1 VRSNPHP
8 LQAVGSRLLMA
19 TGLVGSVLLAWQAI
33 IWIWQP
39 ELWLFPPPLVVWER
53 YQQLMEAGAL
63 MPHVKVTM
71 IEIVA
76 GDFVGIALGLI
87 SAYPISQVRFL
98 EKVLT
103 PYLVAANSVPLV
115 AFAPLL
121 ILWLGNGIGT
131 KIVVTALI
139 VYFPVTV
146 SAITGFHSI
155 SPMHARVLRSLRAN
169 KWQRFVYLEL
179 PSAVPG
185 ILAGMRIGAPLAV
198 VGAVVG
204 EFLGTGEGLGHLI
217 LEANNLLD
225 TPQLFVAIIFL
236 ALIGILFYLST
247 LGLEYLLIG
256 PWHHKRRSQ
265 Q

>member
-1 VRSNPHP
+1 MNHHVKKGIKV
-8 LQAVGSRLLMA
+8 LAGKLVTGTLLILSLM
-19 TGLVGSVLLAWQAI
+19 LAWKAV
-33 IWIWQP
+33 IWIWAP
-39 ELWLFPPPLVVWER
+39 EPWLFPSPEIVWER
-53 YQQLMEAGAL
+53 YQQLMEADAL
-63 MPHVKVTM
+63 MHHVQVTT

-76 GDFVGIALGLI
+76 GYFMGIALGLL
-87 SAYPISQVRFL
+87 SAYPISQLRWL
-98 EKVLT
+98 EKIAT
-103 PYLVAANSVPLV
+103 PYLVAANSIPLV

-131 KIVVTALI
+131 KIIVAALI

-169 KWQRFVYLEL
+169 KWQRFLYLEL

-204 EFLGTGEGLGHLI
+204 EFLGTGEGLGHMI
-217 LEANNLLD
+217 LEANGLLD

-236 ALIGILFYLST
+236 ALIGSLFYLST
-247 LGLEYLLIG
+247 LGLEYLIVG
-256 PWHHKRRSQ
+256 PWQLKRRA
-265 Q
+265 